1 MLDEEALDLVSIVTY
16 TPYYADHRGPYAA
29 SEAVRTLEAI
39 RLPRLLPPQR
49 CLDRAAD

>member
-1 MLDEEALDLVSIVTY
+1 MLDEEALDIVSIATY

-39 RLPRLLPPQR
+39 RLPHLLSPQR
-49 CLDRAAD
+49 RLGRAAD